1 MSTIKQFTYSE
12 LYPIYRAEKNFSVG
26 IYMWLHE
33 YCQKY
38 ANDHPEF
45 KTVKLKM
52 IGEDV
57 GSLEGKEY
65 TFKREVSPADVKL
78 RVNRD

>member
-1 MSTIKQFTYSE
+1 MIKSFTYSE
-12 LYPIYRAEKNFSVG
+12 LKPIYDAEPSHVIG

-33 YCQKY
+33 YCSHY
-38 ANDHPEF
+38 LDDHPEIEMV
-45 KTVKLKM
+45 TLKM

-57 GSLEGKEY
+57 GKLEGRVYE
-65 TFKREVSPADVKL
+65 FKREVKPEDVTL